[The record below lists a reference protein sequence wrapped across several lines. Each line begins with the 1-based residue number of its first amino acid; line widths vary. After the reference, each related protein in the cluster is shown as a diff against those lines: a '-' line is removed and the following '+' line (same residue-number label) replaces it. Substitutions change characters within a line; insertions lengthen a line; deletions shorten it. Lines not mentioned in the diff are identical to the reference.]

1 MCLVIHQELINKKDW
16 EGIKN
21 KLLDIPASDIAY
33 LMEHFDE
40 ETELLLFR
48 LLPKIKSAKV
58 FAEFE
63 TDKQES
69 ILKNISNK
77 NIFT

>member
-1 MCLVIHQELINKKDW
+1 MISYELHTLIDNIEELIKKKDW
-16 EGIKN
+16 EEIKK

-33 LMEHFDE
+33 LMEHFNE
-40 ETELLLFR
+40 ETELLIFR

-63 TDKQES
+63 TDKKYQQ
-69 ILKNISNK
+69 
-77 NIFT
+77 